1 MKMSVRKLSGR
12 LLDRAVAHL
21 NAGVE
26 SIRSYTVFGPEGPC
40 WSASVENAQGDIL
53 CWAHGRTQ
61 REAVLR
67 CHLLHQVG
75 EEVEVPGGLRLVGA

>member
-26 SIRSYTVFGPEGPC
+26 SIRSCTVFSPEGPC
-40 WSASVENAQGDIL
+40 WSASVENARGDIV
-53 CWAHGRTQ
+53 CFAHGRTQ

>member
-21 NAGVE
+21 NASVE
-26 SIRSYTVFGPEGPC
+26 SIRSYTVFGPQGPC
-40 WSASVENAQGDIL
+40 WSASVRNDAGDIV

-61 REAVLR
+61 REAVMR
-67 CHLLHQVG
+67 CHLIHQVG
-75 EEVEVPGGLRLVGA
+75 EEIDVPGGLRLVGA